1 MEKILKTPPQIH
13 VIYHKPK
20 ALQTTLTTVKS
31 TPPIQQKGNI
41 IAL

>member
-1 MEKILKTPPQIH
+1 MEKILKTPPQI
-13 VIYHKPK
+13 IYHKPK
-20 ALQTTLTTVKS
+20 ALQTTLTSVKS